1 MEVAGPELVL
11 LIGLQASGKSTFYRE
26 RLAATHV
33 HISKDLLAKNKN
45 THARQQK
52 LLEEQLSQQ
61 KSVAVDNT
69 NPSREVR
76 AELLSMAKRFHAK
89 CIGYYFESKMSDCLA
104 RNSQRLGDAKV
115 PNVALFTTSKR
126 LVLPSYEEGFEALF
140 YVRLLPEGGFSVVE
154 WDSSLA

>member
-45 THARQQK
+45 THARQQR
-52 LLEEQLSQQ
+52 LLKEALSQN
-61 KSVAVDNT
+61 KRVALDNT
-69 NPSREVR
+69 NPSAGLR
-76 AELLSMAKRFHAK
+76 AEQIALAKSFNAR
-89 CIGYYFESKMSDCLA
+89 CVGYYFESKMSACLA
-104 RNSQRLGDAKV
+104 RNSQRVGASRV
-115 PNVALFTTSKR
+115 PDVALFATSKM
-126 LVLPSYEEGFEALF
+126 LALPRYEEGFDGLF
-140 YVRLLPEGGFSVVE
+140 YVRLSEGGFSVFE